1 MGEKIT
7 NDEMIDFLLNST
19 EVYDGGL
26 SHPSVESEEKQRQLA
41 DKIVEE
47 KTIDY
52 QCCHRFY
59 GEERLVCDNIRKLG
73 KWLGDRDGLNMVTVI
88 NTLLKD
94 VCECEDLN
102 KKYQTP
108 LSYLYRTNKVEDIIK
123 KTDGTYFTKKL
134 ENCCLVKNKD
144 GEWDY
149 VNKLN
154 SNYNDLSE
162 LLTTLFMKG
171 DKIDYLVK
179 LNVTELK
186 KYLSS
191 LKENDTLLKLFKKYF
206 KTEEYF
212 DFTFNTRSNTVVGDL
227 VEDLTKNLL
236 EQNGYTTLYTGS
248 NGDFIDMKYGIDI
261 IMEKDGE
268 IFLVQVKSRTNTAK
282 TSIQNPTYRYIDIF
296 AGETVDKNG
305 IDIYRRENEFNV
317 EFLSKDTIKNNLD
330 YLKENFLR

>member
-1 MGEKIT
+1 MGEKST

-26 SHPSVESEEKQRQLA
+26 SYPSVETEEKERKLA

-47 KTIDY
+47 KTIEY

-59 GEERLVCDNIRKLG
+59 GNERLVCDNIRKLG

-88 NTLLKD
+88 NTILKD
-94 VCECEDLN
+94 ISECEDLN
-102 KKYQTP
+102 GKYQKP
-108 LSYLYRTNKVEDIIK
+108 LSYLYRTKKIEDIIQK
-123 KTDGTYFTKKL
+123 SDGTFYTKKL
-134 ENCCLVKNKD
+134 NNCCLVKNEL

-162 LLTTLFMKG
+162 LLTTLFVKG
-171 DKIDYLVK
+171 DKIDELTK
-179 LNVTELK
+179 LNTVELK
-186 KYLSS
+186 KYLYS
-191 LKENDTLLKLFKKYF
+191 LKENNVLLKLFKKYF
-206 KTEEYF
+206 TIDEYF
-212 DFTFNTRSNTVVGDL
+212 GFTFNTRSNTVIGDI

-236 EQNGYTTLYTGS
+236 EKNGYTTLYTGS

-261 IMEKDGE
+261 IMEKNDE
-268 IFLVQVKSRTNTAK
+268 IFLVQVKSKSNMAK
-282 TSIQNPTYRYIDIF
+282 TSITNPNYKYIDIF

-305 IDIYRRENEFNV
+305 IDIYRRENDFNV